1 MSNRYI
7 KKIIP
12 VLSCALLAALF
23 ITTLFFSA
31 PKTAAVPETT
41 GSLTYN
47 DKVLEIGKDLTAVR
61 ISDLNKLNKIT
72 KVNYVADKF
81 VKQRTLDEDIQIV
94 DLTKPFEFAEKGT
107 LIFVVMNLD
116 PDDENFK
123 EQKNKLSAYKIG
135 DYWQF
140 TLSLS
145 KIFCTSNVYQSMD
158 LVARHG
164 EIENYDFIEFTTSYD
179 KKTEKFSAETATEY
193 LTLQFYTRREAL
205 ENFNSAQIITVHYQS
220 AGGAYSGIS
229 DCPLIGTESAVKG
242 INQTSENLLI
252 AFAILAAVVFAVL
265 VVLSVL
271 ERSKRFAS
279 AIEIGRAH
287 V

>member
-7 KKIIP
+7 KKIIS
-12 VLSCALLAALF
+12 VLSCAILAALF
-23 ITTLFFSA
+23 ITTLFISA

-47 DKVLEIGKDLTAVR
+47 DKVLDIGKDLTAVR

-123 EQKNKLSAYKIG
+123 EQKNNLSAYKIG

-145 KIFCTSNVYQSMD
+145 KIFCASNVYQSMD

-242 INQTSENLLI
+242 IHQTSDNLLI
-252 AFAILAAVVFAVL
+252 AFAILDRKSVV
-265 VVLSVL
+265 
-271 ERSKRFAS
+271 
-279 AIEIGRAH
+279 
-287 V
+287 